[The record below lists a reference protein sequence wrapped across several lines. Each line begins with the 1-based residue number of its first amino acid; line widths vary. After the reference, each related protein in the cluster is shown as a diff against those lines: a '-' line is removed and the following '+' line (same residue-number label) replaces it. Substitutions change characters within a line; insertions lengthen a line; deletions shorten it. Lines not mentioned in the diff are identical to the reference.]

1 LQKRTASEKTK
12 NVLYIV
18 CVGELDNVHEPGG
31 CANPIHQVQINSNSI
46 GSQSIVEYGQFVK
59 DWFLEKGSDATG
71 TSKIK

>member
-1 LQKRTASEKTK
+1 MFTNLA
-12 NVLYIV
+12 
-18 CVGELDNVHEPGG
+18 G
-31 CANPIHQVQINSNSI
+31 APILFIKFQINSNSN